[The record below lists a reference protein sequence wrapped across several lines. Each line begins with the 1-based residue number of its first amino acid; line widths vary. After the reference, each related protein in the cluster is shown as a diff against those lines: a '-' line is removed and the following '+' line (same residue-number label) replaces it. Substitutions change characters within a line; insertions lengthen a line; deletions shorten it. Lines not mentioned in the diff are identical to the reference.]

1 MAEISSE
8 QFNRAMVFLLRHVQG
23 APKAHFG
30 DSRERTGAIRGK
42 VHRLTDQDLDR
53 DMKIYRVLSA
63 HEGHMILVDRQS
75 KTDLYDVAHE
85 LRSELA
91 ARRKG

>member
-1 MAEISSE
+1 ME
-8 QFNRAMVFLLRHVQG
+8 
-23 APKAHFG
+23 
-30 DSRERTGAIRGK
+30 
-42 VHRLTDQDLDR
+42 
-53 DMKIYRVLSA
+53 MKIYRVLSA
-63 HEGHMILVDRQS
+63 REGHMILLDRQS